1 MGLTVVQHPLVAD
14 RVARLRDEAT
24 DSATFRRLAAEL
36 GTMLAYEA
44 FRDLATT
51 PVSVRTP
58 LGLDAPGA
66 RLASPWPLL
75 VPILR
80 AGLGL
85 LDGVLAAL
93 PTAEVGAVGFR
104 RNEETFEPEQYF
116 VKLPEDLGGR
126 DAIVLDPMLATGGSL
141 AATCALVGA
150 RGAGRIT
157 AICLIAA
164 PEGAERV
171 EQAVPGVRIFT
182 AALDEGLDERAFIVP
197 GLGDAGDRLYG
208 PG

>member
-1 MGLTVVQHPLVAD
+1 MSLTVVQHPLVAD
-14 RVARLRDEAT
+14 RVARLRDEVT

-44 FRDLATT
+44 FRDLATV

-58 LGLDAPGA
+58 LGLAAPGE
-66 RLASPWPLL
+66 RLASPWPRL

-85 LDGVLAAL
+85 LDGVRAAL

-126 DAIVLDPMLATGGSL
+126 DAIVL
-141 AATCALVGA
+141 
-150 RGAGRIT
+150 
-157 AICLIAA
+157 
-164 PEGAERV
+164 
-171 EQAVPGVRIFT
+171 
-182 AALDEGLDERAFIVP
+182 
-197 GLGDAGDRLYG
+197 
-208 PG
+208 

>member
-1 MGLTVVQHPLVAD
+1 MPLTVVDHPIVAD

-44 FRDLATT
+44 FRDLATV
-51 PVSVRTP
+51 PVSIRTP
-58 LGLDAPGA
+58 LGLEAPGE
-66 RLASPWPLL
+66 RLAHPWPLL

-104 RNEETFEPEQYF
+104 RNEVTFQPEQYF
-116 VKLPEDLGGR
+116 VKLPEDLAGR
-126 DAIVLDPMLATGGSL
+126 EAVVLDPMLATGGSL
-141 AATCALVGA
+141 AATCALLGA
-150 RGAGRIT
+150 RSVERIT

-164 PEGAERV
+164 PEGAATVER
-171 EQAVPGVRIFT
+171 AVPGVRIYT
-182 AALDEGLDERAFIVP
+182 AALDEGLNEQAFIVP
-197 GLGDAGDRLYG
+197 GLGDAGDRQFG
-208 PG
+208 AV

>member
-1 MGLTVVQHPLVAD
+1 MSLTVVRHPCVAD

-24 DSATFRRLAAEL
+24 DSATFRRLASEL
-36 GTMLAYEA
+36 GTLLAYEA
-44 FRDLATT
+44 FRDVETV
-51 PVSVRTP
+51 PVTVRTP
-58 LGLDAPGA
+58 MGLEAPGE

-93 PTAEVGAVGFR
+93 PAAEVGAVGFR
-104 RNEETFEPEQYF
+104 RNEATFQPEQYF
-116 VKLPEDLGGR
+116 VKLPEELVGR
-126 DAIVLDPMLATGGSL
+126 DAVVLDPMLATGGSMAAACALL
-141 AATCALVGA
+141 AA
-150 RGAGRIT
+150 RGVDRTT

-164 PEGAERV
+164 PEGVAAV
-171 EQAVPGVRIFT
+171 EQAVPGVRIVT
-182 AALDEGLDERAFIVP
+182 AALDDGLNEHAFIVP